1 VLSIANSWYRCFP
14 GTRKAP
20 ISRMPKFD
28 RKTIAPPNLKFSLK
42 LPTHQPIF
50 VKQI

>member
-1 VLSIANSWYRCFP
+1 
-14 GTRKAP
+14 
-20 ISRMPKFD
+20 MPKFD

-50 VKQI
+50 VKQIQQIVWFTSEQSL